1 MKNKDLKITKNF
13 KIIFGKNQHEYN
25 VIVSENSDLTKYE
38 LFASDSDEW
47 SEDIKGKSLMVVIDD
62 GNGFILENSIGKN
75 MDFSTADR
83 LRMILNID
91 EAFSRSEP
99 IKKAV
104 EKNKRI
110 TIHL

>member
-1 MKNKDLKITKNF
+1 MKNKRLKIVKTF
-13 KIIFGKNQHEYN
+13 KIIFNKNQHEYDL
-25 VIVSENSDLTKYE
+25 IVSENSDLTKYE
-38 LFASDSDEW
+38 IFASH
-47 SEDIKGKSLMVVIDD
+47 SEDWHEDIQGKSLMVVIDD

-83 LRMILNID
+83 LRMILNVD
-91 EAFSRSEP
+91 EALSRSEP
-99 IKKAV
+99 CKRAV